1 VRCSTDDSTGAKQ
14 VKALLLSSTPSS
26 AAVEGLKGKLPPAS
40 SLKLL
45 PGLTTV
51 VISGQPGVTGPVPA
65 SWADVPQ
72 LEDVRLH
79 DNDLNGE
86 LPDSW
91 SALKALKVGVFLCCF
106 ATLCLWRL
114 SRPLNFQWATC
125 LDARSAVLKQCV

>member
-1 VRCSTDDSTGAKQ
+1 V
-14 VKALLLSSTPSS
+14 ALLLSSTPSS
-26 AAVEGLKGKLPPAS
+26 AAVAGLKGKLPPAS
-40 SLKLL
+40 APKLL

-65 SWADVPQ
+65 SWADLQQ

-91 SALKALKVGVFLCCF
+91 SALKSLKVRHMLWLLCMVIVQGFGC
-106 ATLCLWRL
+106 AGHQSEWQRYHMHNGTSASVVGAMCVLCYV
-114 SRPLNFQWATC
+114 Q
-125 LDARSAVLKQCV
+125 